1 VLVNLTVNANLDTLS
16 INNSKLK
23 LQFAKETENV
33 LPAVGAAFTLMNFVW
48 YLLFN
53 IGGIGSS
60 GDEIFVV
67 IVFNLHLDNDK
78 CQNFLIMTT

>member
-1 VLVNLTVNANLDTLS
+1 VIDQQFEIKIT
-16 INNSKLK
+16 IRRIE
-23 LQFAKETENV
+23 FAKETENV
-33 LPAVGAAFTLMNFVW
+33 LPAAGAAFTLMNFVW

-53 IGGIGSS
+53 LGGIGSS

-67 IVFNLHLDNDK
+67 ISHLDK